1 MHLYKVTDLDLYLNE
16 VGDGDPDLQYT
27 SQEEYVLHQR
37 CLGRWRAKDD
47 NDLKEQ
53 ICNFIGYPV
62 EYIEYEI
69 RG

>member
-1 MHLYKVTDLDLYLNE
+1 MHLYKVTDLELYLSE

-27 SQEEYVLHQR
+27 PQ
-37 CLGRWRAKDD
+37 
-47 NDLKEQ
+47 EQ
-53 ICNFIGYPV
+53 ICEFIGYPV